1 MNSSSVL
8 KMSIKEIAEDYEQ
21 KWVKDEFLYIE
32 DAIEAA
38 IIKFIEL
45 RGVAEATD
53 LKALADQLE
62 ADLTVYWS
70 TKYREKIIAQLR
82 AKLEEI
88 SALATPEG
96 EPESYKEKY
105 LNLSDQHAKL
115 CDQVYQEDGETL
127 KPFAKGDPT

>member
-1 MNSSSVL
+1 MSRDSSSVL
-8 KMSIKEIAEDYEQ
+8 KMSIKEIAEDYEK

-62 ADLTVYWS
+62 ADLNVYWS
-70 TKYREKIIAQLR
+70 TAYRENIIAQLR
-82 AKLEEI
+82 AKLEE
-88 SALATPEG
+88 
-96 EPESYKEKY
+96 K
-105 LNLSDQHAKL
+105 
-115 CDQVYQEDGETL
+115 
-127 KPFAKGDPT
+127 

>member
-8 KMSIKEIAEDYEQ
+8 KMSIKEIAEDYEK

-70 TKYREKIIAQLR
+70 TAYRENMIAQLR
-82 AKLEEI
+82 AKLEE
-88 SALATPEG
+88 
-96 EPESYKEKY
+96 K
-105 LNLSDQHAKL
+105 
-115 CDQVYQEDGETL
+115 
-127 KPFAKGDPT
+127 

>member
-8 KMSIKEIAEDYEQ
+8 KMSIKEIAEDYEK

-82 AKLEEI
+82 AKLE
-88 SALATPEG
+88 
-96 EPESYKEKY
+96 
-105 LNLSDQHAKL
+105 AK
-115 CDQVYQEDGETL
+115 
-127 KPFAKGDPT
+127 

>member
-1 MNSSSVL
+1 MSRDSSSVL
-8 KMSIKEIAEDYEQ
+8 KMSIKEIAEDYEK

-70 TKYREKIIAQLR
+70 TAYRENMIAQLR
-82 AKLEEI
+82 AKLEE
-88 SALATPEG
+88 
-96 EPESYKEKY
+96 K
-105 LNLSDQHAKL
+105 
-115 CDQVYQEDGETL
+115 
-127 KPFAKGDPT
+127 

>member
-8 KMSIKEIAEDYEQ
+8 KMSIKEIAEDYEK

-45 RGVAEATD
+45 RGFAEATD

-70 TKYREKIIAQLR
+70 TKYRAKIIAQLR
-82 AKLEEI
+82 AKLEE
-88 SALATPEG
+88 
-96 EPESYKEKY
+96 K
-105 LNLSDQHAKL
+105 
-115 CDQVYQEDGETL
+115 
-127 KPFAKGDPT
+127 

>member
-8 KMSIKEIAEDYEQ
+8 KMSIKKIAEEYEQ
-21 KWVKDEFLYIE
+21 KWVKNEFLYID

-62 ADLTVYWS
+62 ADLNVYWS
-70 TKYREKIIAQLR
+70 TKYRENMIAQLR
-82 AKLEEI
+82 AKLEE
-88 SALATPEG
+88 
-96 EPESYKEKY
+96 K
-105 LNLSDQHAKL
+105 
-115 CDQVYQEDGETL
+115 
-127 KPFAKGDPT
+127 

>member
-62 ADLTVYWS
+62 ADLNVYWS
-70 TKYREKIIAQLR
+70 TKYRENIIAQLR
-82 AKLEEI
+82 AKLEE
-88 SALATPEG
+88 
-96 EPESYKEKY
+96 K
-105 LNLSDQHAKL
+105 
-115 CDQVYQEDGETL
+115 
-127 KPFAKGDPT
+127 

>member
-1 MNSSSVL
+1 MSRDSSSVL
-8 KMSIKEIAEDYEQ
+8 KMSIKKIAEDYEK

-62 ADLTVYWS
+62 ADLNVYWS
-70 TKYREKIIAQLR
+70 TKYRENMIAQLR
-82 AKLEEI
+82 AKLEE
-88 SALATPEG
+88 
-96 EPESYKEKY
+96 K
-105 LNLSDQHAKL
+105 
-115 CDQVYQEDGETL
+115 
-127 KPFAKGDPT
+127 

>member
-1 MNSSSVL
+1 MSRDSSSVL

-82 AKLEEI
+82 AKLEE
-88 SALATPEG
+88 
-96 EPESYKEKY
+96 K
-105 LNLSDQHAKL
+105 
-115 CDQVYQEDGETL
+115 
-127 KPFAKGDPT
+127 

>member
-8 KMSIKEIAEDYEQ
+8 KMSIKEIAEDYEK
-21 KWVKDEFLYIE
+21 KWVKDEFLYIA

-82 AKLEEI
+82 AKLEE
-88 SALATPEG
+88 
-96 EPESYKEKY
+96 K
-105 LNLSDQHAKL
+105 
-115 CDQVYQEDGETL
+115 
-127 KPFAKGDPT
+127 

>member
-8 KMSIKEIAEDYEQ
+8 KMSIKEIAEDYEK

-38 IIKFIEL
+38 IIKFMEL

-70 TKYREKIIAQLR
+70 TKYRENIIAQLR
-82 AKLEEI
+82 AKLEE
-88 SALATPEG
+88 
-96 EPESYKEKY
+96 K
-105 LNLSDQHAKL
+105 
-115 CDQVYQEDGETL
+115 
-127 KPFAKGDPT
+127 

>member
-8 KMSIKEIAEDYEQ
+8 KMSIKEIAEDYEK
-21 KWVKDEFLYIE
+21 KWAKDEFLYIE

-38 IIKFIEL
+38 IIKFMEL

-70 TKYREKIIAQLR
+70 TKYRAKIIAQLR
-82 AKLEEI
+82 AKLEE
-88 SALATPEG
+88 
-96 EPESYKEKY
+96 K
-105 LNLSDQHAKL
+105 
-115 CDQVYQEDGETL
+115 
-127 KPFAKGDPT
+127 

>member
-8 KMSIKEIAEDYEQ
+8 KMSIKEIAEDYEK
-21 KWVKDEFLYIE
+21 KWVKDEFLYIA

-38 IIKFIEL
+38 IIKFMEL

-70 TKYREKIIAQLR
+70 TKYRENIIAQLR
-82 AKLEEI
+82 AKLEE
-88 SALATPEG
+88 
-96 EPESYKEKY
+96 K
-105 LNLSDQHAKL
+105 
-115 CDQVYQEDGETL
+115 
-127 KPFAKGDPT
+127 

>member
-8 KMSIKEIAEDYEQ
+8 KMSIKEIAEDYEK

-70 TKYREKIIAQLR
+70 TKYRAKIIAQLR
-82 AKLEEI
+82 AKLEE
-88 SALATPEG
+88 
-96 EPESYKEKY
+96 K
-105 LNLSDQHAKL
+105 
-115 CDQVYQEDGETL
+115 
-127 KPFAKGDPT
+127 

>member
-1 MNSSSVL
+1 LAVLSKPNSRRRTHEQQL
-8 KMSIKEIAEDYEQ
+8 CAENEHQRDSRGLRK

-70 TKYREKIIAQLR
+70 TKYRENIIAQLR
-82 AKLEEI
+82 AKLEE
-88 SALATPEG
+88 
-96 EPESYKEKY
+96 K
-105 LNLSDQHAKL
+105 
-115 CDQVYQEDGETL
+115 
-127 KPFAKGDPT
+127 

>member
-8 KMSIKEIAEDYEQ
+8 KMSIKEIAEDYEK

-82 AKLEEI
+82 AKLEE
-88 SALATPEG
+88 
-96 EPESYKEKY
+96 K
-105 LNLSDQHAKL
+105 
-115 CDQVYQEDGETL
+115 
-127 KPFAKGDPT
+127 

>member
-8 KMSIKEIAEDYEQ
+8 KMSIKEIAEDYEK

-70 TKYREKIIAQLR
+70 TKYRENIIAQLR
-82 AKLEEI
+82 AKLEE
-88 SALATPEG
+88 
-96 EPESYKEKY
+96 K
-105 LNLSDQHAKL
+105 
-115 CDQVYQEDGETL
+115 
-127 KPFAKGDPT
+127 

>member
-1 MNSSSVL
+1 MSRDSSSVL
-8 KMSIKEIAEDYEQ
+8 KMSIKEIAEDYEK

-70 TKYREKIIAQLR
+70 TKYRENMIAQLR
-82 AKLEEI
+82 AKLEE
-88 SALATPEG
+88 
-96 EPESYKEKY
+96 K
-105 LNLSDQHAKL
+105 
-115 CDQVYQEDGETL
+115 
-127 KPFAKGDPT
+127 

>member
-82 AKLEEI
+82 AKLEE
-88 SALATPEG
+88 
-96 EPESYKEKY
+96 K
-105 LNLSDQHAKL
+105 
-115 CDQVYQEDGETL
+115 
-127 KPFAKGDPT
+127 

>member
-1 MNSSSVL
+1 MSRDSSSVL
-8 KMSIKEIAEDYEQ
+8 KMSIKEIAEDYEK
-21 KWVKDEFLYIE
+21 KWVKDEFLYIA

-38 IIKFIEL
+38 IIKFMEL

-82 AKLEEI
+82 AKLEE
-88 SALATPEG
+88 
-96 EPESYKEKY
+96 K
-105 LNLSDQHAKL
+105 
-115 CDQVYQEDGETL
+115 
-127 KPFAKGDPT
+127 